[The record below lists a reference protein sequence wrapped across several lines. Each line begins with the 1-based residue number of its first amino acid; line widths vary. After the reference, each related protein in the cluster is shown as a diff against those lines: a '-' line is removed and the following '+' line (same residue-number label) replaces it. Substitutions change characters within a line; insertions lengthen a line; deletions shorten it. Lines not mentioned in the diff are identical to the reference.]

1 MDTIESIEDQLGY
14 KLPDEYKTFLR
25 GKDNDRFLNKGY
37 HRVIDENFT
46 TDSSIDE
53 IIRIENFW
61 QYNKDREYLFDFE
74 KHFEN
79 AESYVEAKY
88 LYFIFGCVNGAICMV
103 LNGNHRGKI
112 YSVDNG
118 DFGIIFQ
125 AENLKDFLKSL
136 Y

>member
-1 MDTIESIEDQLGY
+1 MDTIESIEEQLGY
-14 KLPDEYKTFLR
+14 KLPDEYKIFLL
-25 GKDNDRFLNKGY
+25 KKNNDRFLNKGFL
-37 HRVIDENFT
+37 RQIDENFT

-53 IIRIENFW
+53 IINVENFL
-61 QYNKDREYLFDFE
+61 QKNKYRDYLFEFE

-79 AESYVEAKY
+79 TKNNTEAKY
-88 LYFIFGCVNGAICMV
+88 LYCIFGCVNGTICMA

-125 AENLKDFLKSL
+125 AENLQEFLKSL